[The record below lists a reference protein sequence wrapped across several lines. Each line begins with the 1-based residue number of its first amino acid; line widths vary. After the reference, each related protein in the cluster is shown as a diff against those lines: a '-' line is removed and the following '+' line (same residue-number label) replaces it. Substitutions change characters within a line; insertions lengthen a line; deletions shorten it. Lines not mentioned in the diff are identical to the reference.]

1 MSQGRDDS
9 GRFTESATDQQ
20 LLKVFDYEDDP
31 VLTTQEVADGL
42 QRFGVQLSSEA
53 VRQRLLQLE
62 EDDLVSRKEFGA
74 RAVGWWAEVAP
85 ELSDE
90 TAERVEDRK
99 DAEEWVEL

>member
-9 GRFTESATDQQ
+9 GRFTETATDQQ

-31 VLTTQEVADGL
+31 VLTAQEVADGL
-42 QRFGVQLSSEA
+42 KRFGVQLSSEA

-62 EDDLVSRKEFGA
+62 EEGLVSRKEFGA

-85 ELSDE
+85 KLSEDTSE
-90 TAERVEDRK
+90 TVEGRNESD
-99 DAEEWVEL
+99 DWVEL